1 MYLEVDF
8 ISYHFG
14 IDAANLSKTSENV
27 CPHNRQLPFL
37 QLSASW
43 YEISYDLQKARQNAL
58 WFFFMPKRRPPTKK
72 SFNSDVLFGG
82 QFFRAFL
89 RFIFEI

>member
-1 MYLEVDF
+1 MSYL
-8 ISYHFG
+8 ISVLISIG
-14 IDAANLSKTSENV
+14 NLPIDAANHSKTSENV

-72 SFNSDVLFGG
+72 SFNSDVLGVNFSG
-82 QFFRAFL
+82 FFKVYF
-89 RFIFEI
+89 